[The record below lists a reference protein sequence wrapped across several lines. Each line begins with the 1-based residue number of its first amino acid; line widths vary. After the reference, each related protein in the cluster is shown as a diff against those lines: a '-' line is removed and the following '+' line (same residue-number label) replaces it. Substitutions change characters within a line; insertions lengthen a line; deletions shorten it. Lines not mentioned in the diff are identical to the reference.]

1 MATNMT
7 SSVSGQHYAIGDHVP
22 FRFSSGII
30 IASFF
35 VSLVGSVTTV
45 ELLHRRREGKGW
57 VIWYD
62 FPGRVTPVCIN

>member
-1 MATNMT
+1 MA
-7 SSVSGQHYAIGDHVP
+7 SKYAIGDNVP

-57 VIWYD
+57 ILWYES
-62 FPGRVTPVCIN
+62 PPV